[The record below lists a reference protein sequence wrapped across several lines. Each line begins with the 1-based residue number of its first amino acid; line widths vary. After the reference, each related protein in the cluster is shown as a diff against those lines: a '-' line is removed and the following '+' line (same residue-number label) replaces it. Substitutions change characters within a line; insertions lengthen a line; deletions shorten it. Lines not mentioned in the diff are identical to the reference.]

1 MVRTGRRVDNVT
13 SVSFAPRGAVL
24 RPRTRHQ
31 VGLAELFGDRAAVSD
46 PVVSGIS
53 IDSRLVRPGDLY
65 VALSGAHHHGAEFV
79 QQAAK
84 AGAVAILTDAA
95 GGQIANGVQL
105 PVIVVDRPRQAMAG
119 VAATIYGRPA
129 DALTMCAVTGTNG
142 KTTTTFLLE
151 AALRAAG
158 VSTGSVGTVGFR
170 LNGVALDCIPT
181 TVTTPESTDL
191 QGLLAFLLEEGA
203 ETVMMEVSSHALV
216 LGRADAITFDVAAFT
231 NLGRDHLDF
240 HGDMESYFEAK
251 ASLFTPE
258 RTRHAVINVDDPR
271 GRELVQRIGREAGIR
286 LTTVSLDG
294 DAACRALA
302 YQALPDGRTAVRAD
316 LRGRT
321 LDFNLRL
328 PGDFNIRNALTAL
341 AMVDAIGGDLERAAG
356 GLGQADVSGRMQRV
370 ELGPG
375 APLVYVDF
383 AHTPQAIAAALE
395 AVGNRR
401 RIVVVGC
408 GGDRD
413 PLKREPMGESAARH
427 ADVVIATD
435 DNPRSEDPAAIRA
448 QLLVGARAAV
458 RYEGLA
464 AEVIDG
470 GDRRTAINLALQLA
484 APGDVVAILG
494 KGHEVGQEIAGT
506 VLPFSDPVVAAEAW
520 AVLHPDLVR
529 QAGPQDPMP

>member
-1 MVRTGRRVDNVT
+1 
-13 SVSFAPRGAVL
+13 VL

-31 VGLAELFGDRAAVSD
+31 IGLAELFGDRAAVSD

-65 VALSGAHHHGAEFV
+65 VALSGAHHHGAEFA
-79 QQAAK
+79 QQAAR

-95 GGQIANGVQL
+95 GHRMVNGVQL
-105 PVIVVDRPRQAMAG
+105 PVIVVDHPRQAMAG
-119 VAATIYGRPA
+119 AAASIYGRPA

-151 AALRAAG
+151 AALRAGG
-158 VSTGSVGTVGFR
+158 VSTGLVGTVGFR

-181 TVTTPESTDL
+181 TVTTPESTEL

-203 ETVMMEVSSHALV
+203 ETVVMEVSSHALV

-240 HGDMESYFEAK
+240 HGDVESYFEAK
-251 ASLFTPE
+251 ASLFTRD
-258 RTRHAVINVDDPR
+258 RTRHAVINIDDPR
-271 GRELVQRIGREAGIR
+271 GGELVRRVGRQAGIG

-294 DAACRALA
+294 DATCRALA
-302 YQALPDGRTAVRAD
+302 HRSLPDGGVAVRAD
-316 LRGRT
+316 LRGEV
-321 LDFNLRL
+321 LEFSLKL
-328 PGDFNIRNALTAL
+328 PGEFNIRNALTAL
-341 AMVDAIGGDLERAAG
+341 AMVDAIGGDLDRAAT
-356 GLGQADVSGRMQRV
+356 GLRQANVSGRMQRV
-370 ELGPG
+370 ELGPN

-395 AVGNRR
+395 AVGSRR

-435 DNPRSEDPAAIRA
+435 DNPRSEEPSAIRA
-448 QLLVGARAAV
+448 QLISGARAAV
-458 RYEGLA
+458 RRDSLA
-464 AEVIDG
+464 TEIIDG
-470 GDRRTAINLALQLA
+470 GDRRSAINLALQLA

-494 KGHEVGQEIAGT
+494 KGHELGQEIAGT
-506 VLPFSDPVVAAEAW
+506 LLPFSDPVVAAEEW
-520 AVLHPDLVR
+520 AVLHPDLAA
-529 QAGPQDPMP
+529 QAGQDLMP